1 MKKGGG
7 APGAKYKIPC
17 PPKPKKKS
25 DNNIYHAISEF
36 AKIEMEDAKKE
47 KKGRLSLKV
56 EVSIDP
62 DSVIGKEIKYQTA
75 LLHEILNEIRG
86 RKSSP

>member
-7 APGAKYKIPC
+7 APGAKYKILC
-17 PPKPKKKS
+17 PLKSKKES

-36 AKIEMEDAKKE
+36 AKREMEDAKKE
-47 KKGRLSLKV
+47 KKGRLSLRV